1 MEISINNIIQD
12 VDNWTSYSSNRDSL
26 VLLSDTK
33 LLKCNLHY
41 SNNSLVS
48 ALLKAMLRNKD
59 LKDIIFKAVTDYV
72 VITKNSNYK

>member
-12 VDNWTSYSSNRDSL
+12 VDNWASYSSNRDSL

-33 LLKCNLHY
+33 LLKCHLHY
-41 SNNSLVS
+41 TSNSLVS

-59 LKDIIFKAVTDYV
+59 LKDIIFKAVADYV